1 MSTFVR
7 AASHRLCGL
16 LLALGCFLI
25 FAGAASGGVA
35 TPSATDL
42 RAAVF
47 LAATTSGRRTPRR
60 WARAIFALV
69 ENEACARLPRSAA
82 ANHSAGED
90 RCNLN

>member
-1 MSTFVR
+1 MGTFVR
-7 AASHRLCGL
+7 AASHRLSGL

-25 FAGAASGGVA
+25 FASVASRGVA
-35 TPSATDL
+35 APSATDL

-69 ENEACARLPRSAA
+69 ENESWRASPAFRNSQP
-82 ANHSAGED
+82 GENQWNRD
-90 RCNLN
+90 